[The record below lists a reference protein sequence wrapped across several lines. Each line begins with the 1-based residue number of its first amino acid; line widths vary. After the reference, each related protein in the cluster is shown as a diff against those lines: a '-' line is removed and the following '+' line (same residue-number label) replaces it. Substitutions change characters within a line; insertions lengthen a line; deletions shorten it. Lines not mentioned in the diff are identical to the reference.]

1 MTRDTPVSGQSQDS
15 IRPPLCEPCAGVF
28 ALAPP
33 TVASRALPP
42 ERIWCSGSFIHEAV
56 DGCCGEL
63 LGADGCIHSGK

>member
-1 MTRDTPVSGQSQDS
+1 MTRATPVSGQSQDS

-33 TVASRALPP
+33 TVGSRAV
-42 ERIWCSGSFIHEAV
+42 IHEAV